1 MSERWRHLIF
11 ETSPLPSYGPL
22 QLQRMLRLRS
32 SRLARG
38 AAVQHAIVSAR
49 CRGHAVRAHGR
60 AARSA
65 ACKSQTGLPASSS
78 AGSGRCMS
86 PRCVRS
92 RIGRSRRR
100 CYCSATAPRP
110 RRAYTSSVRRGC
122 PGWMVCGCEPPDG
135 SRSRWSVCGSCLH
148 AATVQ
153 APSSAKAQLRLG
165 TWCYRQGVAVLQGAG
180 GGGGGGGGAGGG
192 GGGGATGAVVSTSS
206 GSGGGIV
213 LKLAERAQLRHL
225 IESAFPQR
233 LASAPHTYALIAA
246 LHVSHGRLAFDDN
259 AAHETDAIKG
269 AAAERPRWLFEEMFG
284 MMGAPLS
291 RVSGF
296 CQ

>member
-22 QLQRMLRLRS
+22 QLQRMLRLLS

-38 AAVQHAIVSAR
+38 AAAQHAIVSAR

-60 AARSA
+60 AACSA

-78 AGSGRCMS
+78 ADSGRCMS
-86 PRCVRS
+86 PRCARS

-135 SRSRWSVCGSCLH
+135 SRSRWSVYGSCLH

-165 TWCYRQGVAVLQGAG
+165 TWCYREGVAVLQGAG

-192 GGGGATGAVVSTSS
+192 GGGGATGAVASTSS
-206 GSGGGIV
+206 GSGGGVV

-225 IESAFPQR
+225 IDSAFP
-233 LASAPHTYALIAA
+233 
-246 LHVSHGRLAFDDN
+246 GEC
-259 AAHETDAIKG
+259 AAHVCAHC
-269 AAAERPRWLFEEMFG
+269 
-284 MMGAPLS
+284 GAPREPRAIGL
-291 RVSGF
+291 RRQRRTRNGCHRGRCSGAPSMALRGDVWDDG
-296 CQ
+296 CAPLTRERILPM